1 MCCLPNMTS
10 SDLMKIAEPKEEK
23 AKKTKAKSRLELAML
38 AA

>member
-1 MCCLPNMTS
+1 MMP
-10 SDLMKIAEPKEEK
+10 SDLAKLAEPKEEK